1 MHSVTKWPRKFI
13 LACEHWRLK
22 LGTGVSVLLNAESL
36 SGRGGKANCK
46 HSLKTPLKMRT
57 ERWNKNVW
65 IKISTRKVQFKK
77 GKEDCWRDKYFL
89 RDKNNIFGGSWY
101 EWSEISSLMIVVE
114 PVWSDPTWFDP
125 QNFQLRKLQDFI

>member
-46 HSLKTPLKMRT
+46 YSLKTPLKMRT

-65 IKISTRKVQFKK
+65 IKISTRKVQFEK